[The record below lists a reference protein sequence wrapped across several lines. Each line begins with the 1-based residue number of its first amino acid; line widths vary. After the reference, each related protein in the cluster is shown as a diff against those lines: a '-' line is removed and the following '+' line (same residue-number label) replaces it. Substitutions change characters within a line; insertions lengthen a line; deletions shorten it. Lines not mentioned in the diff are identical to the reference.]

1 MKKGIHPEYKMST
14 VHCACGN
21 TFETRATVDK
31 INVEICSNCHPYFT
45 GKQNLVDTAG
55 RIEKYMEKYNK
66 FLRNITEL
74 IEKGLFTSRDLKK
87 EVENAL
93 KFKVENIANRLNLVT
108 REEFEVQKKRIE
120 KLQKNLI
127 KLKTKKGNSRINK
140 KIRKVKKL

>member
-1 MKKGIHPEYKMST
+1 
-14 VHCACGN
+14 
-21 TFETRATVDK
+21 
-31 INVEICSNCHPYFT
+31 
-45 GKQNLVDTAG
+45 
-55 RIEKYMEKYNK
+55 MEKYNK
-66 FLRNITEL
+66 LLRNITEL

-93 KFKVENIANRLNLVT
+93 KFKVENIANRLNLVS